1 MIYIISLIAIVLL
14 VGIDQAIKFWAAES
28 LIGKGSVEFLKIGDT
43 EILNLS
49 YHENIGAAFSS
60 FSGMRIF
67 LIIFTSIFII
77 AGLYLII
84 TKKIKKPAL
93 LWSVTLIIAGGI
105 GNLIDRVFRSFVI
118 DYFEVKLFRFAVF
131 NFADCCIVI
140 GAVLMVILFIFF
152 DKSDKKEMKNDAK
165 A

>member
-14 VGIDQAIKFWAAES
+14 VGIDQAIKFWAAEN
-28 LIGKGSVEFLKIGDT
+28 LIGKGSTEFIKIGDL

-77 AGLYLII
+77 AGLYLVI
-84 TKKIKKPAL
+84 TRKIKRPAL
-93 LWSVTLIIAGGI
+93 LWSVNLIIAGGL
-105 GNLIDRVFRSFVI
+105 GNLIDRVFRSYVI

-140 GAVLMVILFIFF
+140 GAIIMVILFIFF
-152 DKSDKKEMKNDAK
+152 DKSEKKEKVKNAK
-165 A
+165 V